1 MEQQGQIEPLFDPHT
16 SFDPGSMKD
25 KSGLDFHPTS
35 QQVSSQS

>member
-1 MEQQGQIEPLFDPHT
+1 MEQRELLFYPHT

-25 KSGLDFHPTS
+25 KSGLDFHLTS

>member
-1 MEQQGQIEPLFDPHT
+1 MEQQGQRELLFGPHT